1 MKRSPLL
8 ALGMGIVL
16 ALYIYTSAVK
26 PSRKV
31 KNVQLSLTEQIAQAL
46 SDIQNGESPE
56 AQMKGI
62 LKMRALAESNPEN
75 ADLQAQMGMFSMQ
88 TGQYEKA
95 VARFEKVISL
105 DGNRVNAYMQ
115 LAQSYS
121 ALQDT
126 SNTKIVLLTLIEKSE
141 GELQKSAK
149 VMLEKLVLTH

>member
-8 ALGMGIVL
+8 AIGMGIVL
-16 ALYIYTSAVK
+16 ALYIYTSSVK

-31 KNVQLSLTEQIAQAL
+31 KDVQLTLTEQIDQAL

-56 AQMKGI
+56 DQMKGV

-75 ADLQAQMGMFSMQ
+75 ADLQWQMGMFSMQ

-105 DGNRVNAYMQ
+105 DSLRLDAYMQ
-115 LAQSYS
+115 VAVSYT

-126 SNTKIVLLTLIEKSE
+126 SSAKNVLLTLIEKSE
-141 GELQKSAK
+141 GDIQASAK
-149 VMLEKLVLTH
+149 VMLEKLN

>member
-8 ALGMGIVL
+8 AIGMGIVL
-16 ALYIYTSAVK
+16 ALYLYTSSVK

-56 AQMKGI
+56 DQMKGV

-75 ADLQAQMGMFSMQ
+75 ADLQAQMGLFSMQ

-105 DGNRVNAYMQ
+105 DDKRVNAYMQ
-115 LAQSYS
+115 LAVSYS

-126 SNTKIVLLTLIEKSE
+126 SNAKNVLRTLIEKSE
-141 GELQKSAK
+141 GELQNSAK
-149 VMLEKLVLTH
+149 VMLEKLN

>member
-8 ALGMGIVL
+8 AIGMGIVL
-16 ALYIYTSAVK
+16 ALYLYTSSVK

-56 AQMKGI
+56 DQMKGI

-75 ADLQAQMGMFSMQ
+75 ADLQAQMGLFSMQ

-105 DGNRVNAYMQ
+105 DENRVNAYMQ
-115 LAQSYS
+115 LALSYS

-126 SNTKIVLLTLIEKSE
+126 SNAKNVLRTLIEKSE
-141 GELQKSAK
+141 GDLQNSAK
-149 VMLEKLVLTH
+149 VMLEKLN

>member
-8 ALGMGIVL
+8 AIGMGIVL

-31 KNVQLSLTEQIAQAL
+31 KNVQLSLTEQIAQTL
-46 SDIQNGESPE
+46 SDIQNGNSPE
-56 AQMKGI
+56 DQMKGI

-75 ADLQAQMGMFSMQ
+75 ADLQAQMGLFSMQ

-105 DGNRVNAYMQ
+105 DENRVNAYMQ
-115 LAQSYS
+115 LALSYS
-121 ALQDT
+121 ALEDT
-126 SNTKIVLLTLIEKSE
+126 SNAKSVLLTLLEKSE
-141 GELQKSAK
+141 GELEKSAK
-149 VMLEKLVLTH
+149 AMLEKLN

>member
-8 ALGMGIVL
+8 AIGMGIVL
-16 ALYIYTSAVK
+16 ALYLYTSSVK

-56 AQMKGI
+56 DQMKGI

-75 ADLQAQMGMFSMQ
+75 ADLQAQMGLFSMQ

-105 DGNRVNAYMQ
+105 DDKRVNAYMQ
-115 LAQSYS
+115 LAVSYS

-126 SNTKIVLLTLIEKSE
+126 SNAKNVLRTLIEKSE
-141 GELQKSAK
+141 GELQNSAK
-149 VMLEKLVLTH
+149 VMLEKLN

>member
-16 ALYIYTSAVK
+16 ALYIYTSSVK

-31 KNVQLSLTEQIAQAL
+31 KNVQLTLTEQIDKAL
-46 SDIQNGESPE
+46 FDIQNGESPE
-56 AQMKGI
+56 DQMKGI

-75 ADLQAQMGMFSMQ
+75 ADLQWQMGLFSMQ

-95 VARFEKVISL
+95 VARFQKVISL
-105 DGNRVNAYMQ
+105 DTQRLDAYMQ
-115 LAQSYS
+115 VALSYT

-126 SNTKIVLLTLIEKSE
+126 SSAKNVLLTLIEKSE
-141 GELQKSAK
+141 GDIQASAK
-149 VMLEKLVLTH
+149 VMLEKLN

>member
-8 ALGMGIVL
+8 AIGMGIVL

-31 KNVQLSLTEQIAQAL
+31 KNVQLTLTEQIAQAL

-56 AQMKGI
+56 AQMKGV

-75 ADLQAQMGMFSMQ
+75 AGLQSQMGMFSMQ

-105 DGNRVNAYMQ
+105 DENRVNAYMQ

-126 SNTKIVLLTLIEKSE
+126 SNAKIVLLTLIEKSE
-141 GELQKSAK
+141 GELQMSAK
-149 VMLEKLVLTH
+149 VMLEELN

>member
-16 ALYIYTSAVK
+16 ALYIYTSSVK

-31 KNVQLSLTEQIAQAL
+31 KNVQLTLTEQIDKAL
-46 SDIQNGESPE
+46 FDIQNGKSPE
-56 AQMKGI
+56 DQMKGI

-75 ADLQAQMGMFSMQ
+75 ADLQWQMGLFSMQ

-105 DGNRVNAYMQ
+105 DTQRLDAYMQ
-115 LAQSYS
+115 VAVSYT

-126 SNTKIVLLTLIEKSE
+126 SSAKNVLLTLIEKSE
-141 GELQKSAK
+141 GDIQASAK
-149 VMLEKLVLTH
+149 VMLEKLN

>member
-16 ALYIYTSAVK
+16 VLYIYTSSVRPIPKMNNTVVSLEEQVK
-26 PSRKV
+26 
-31 KNVQLSLTEQIAQAL
+31 EAL

-56 AQMKGI
+56 DQMKGI

-75 ADLQAQMGMFSMQ
+75 ADLQWQMGLFSMQ

-95 VARFEKVISL
+95 VARFQKVISL
-105 DGNRVNAYMQ
+105 DTQRLDAYMQ
-115 LAQSYS
+115 VALSYT

-126 SNTKIVLLTLIEKSE
+126 SSAKNVLLTLIEKSE
-141 GELQKSAK
+141 GDIQASAK
-149 VMLEKLVLTH
+149 VMLEKLN

>member
-8 ALGMGIVL
+8 AIGMGIVL
-16 ALYIYTSAVK
+16 ALWLYLSSVK

-56 AQMKGI
+56 DQMKGI

-75 ADLQAQMGMFSMQ
+75 ADLQAQMGLFSMQ

-105 DGNRVNAYMQ
+105 DDKRVNAYMQ
-115 LAQSYS
+115 LAVSYS

-126 SNTKIVLLTLIEKSE
+126 SNAKNVLRTLIEKSE
-141 GELQKSAK
+141 GELQNSAK
-149 VMLEKLVLTH
+149 VMLEKLN

>member
-8 ALGMGIVL
+8 AIGMGIVL
-16 ALYIYTSAVK
+16 ALYLYTSSVK

-56 AQMKGI
+56 DQMKGI

-75 ADLQAQMGMFSMQ
+75 ADLQAQMGLFSMQ

-105 DGNRVNAYMQ
+105 DDKRVNAYMQ
-115 LAQSYS
+115 LAVSYS

-126 SNTKIVLLTLIEKSE
+126 SNAKNVLRTLIEKSE
-141 GELQKSAK
+141 GDLQNSAK
-149 VMLEKLVLTH
+149 VMLEKLN

>member
-8 ALGMGIVL
+8 AIGMGIVL
-16 ALYIYTSAVK
+16 ALYLYTSSVK

-56 AQMKGI
+56 DQMKGV

-75 ADLQAQMGMFSMQ
+75 ADLQAQMGLFSMQ

-105 DGNRVNAYMQ
+105 DDKRVNAYMQ
-115 LAQSYS
+115 LAVSYS

-126 SNTKIVLLTLIEKSE
+126 SNAKNVLQTLIEKSE
-141 GELQKSAK
+141 GELQNSAK
-149 VMLEKLVLTH
+149 VMLEKLN

>member
-16 ALYIYTSAVK
+16 ALYIYTSSVK

-31 KNVQLSLTEQIAQAL
+31 KNVQLTLTEQIDKAL
-46 SDIQNGESPE
+46 FDIQNGKSPE
-56 AQMKGI
+56 DQMKGI

-75 ADLQAQMGMFSMQ
+75 ADLQWQMGLFSMQ

-105 DGNRVNAYMQ
+105 DTQRLDAYMQ
-115 LAQSYS
+115 AAVSYT

-126 SNTKIVLLTLIEKSE
+126 SSAKNVLLTLIEKSE
-141 GELQKSAK
+141 GDIQASAK
-149 VMLEKLVLTH
+149 VMLEKLN

>member
-8 ALGMGIVL
+8 ALVMGIVL
-16 ALYIYTSAVK
+16 ALYIYTSSVK

-31 KNVQLSLTEQIAQAL
+31 KNVQLTVTEQIEQAL

-56 AQMKGI
+56 AQMKGV

-75 ADLQAQMGMFSMQ
+75 ADLQWQMGMFSMQ

-105 DGNRVNAYMQ
+105 DTLRLDAYTQ
-115 LAQSYS
+115 IATSYT

-126 SNTKIVLLTLIEKSE
+126 SSARNVLLALIEKSE
-141 GELQKSAK
+141 GDLQASAK
-149 VMLEKLVLTH
+149 VMLEKLN

>member
-8 ALGMGIVL
+8 AIGMGIVL
-16 ALYIYTSAVK
+16 ALYLYTSSVK

-56 AQMKGI
+56 DQMKGI

-75 ADLQAQMGMFSMQ
+75 ADLQAQMGLFSMQ

-105 DGNRVNAYMQ
+105 DDKRVNAYMQ
-115 LAQSYS
+115 LAVSYS

-126 SNTKIVLLTLIEKSE
+126 SNAKNVLQTLIEKSE
-141 GELQKSAK
+141 GELQNSAK
-149 VMLEKLVLTH
+149 VMLEKLN

>member
-8 ALGMGIVL
+8 AIGMGIVL
-16 ALYIYTSAVK
+16 ALYIYTSSVK

-31 KNVQLSLTEQIAQAL
+31 KNVQLTLTEQIDQAL

-56 AQMKGI
+56 AQMKGV

-75 ADLQAQMGMFSMQ
+75 ADLQWQMGMFSMQ

-105 DGNRVNAYMQ
+105 DSLRLDAHMQ
-115 LAQSYS
+115 VAVSYT

-126 SNTKIVLLTLIEKSE
+126 SSAKNVLLTLIEKSE
-141 GELQKSAK
+141 GELQASAK
-149 VMLEKLVLTH
+149 VMLEKLN

>member
-16 ALYIYTSAVK
+16 ALYIYTSSVK

-31 KNVQLSLTEQIAQAL
+31 KNVQLTLTEQIDKAL
-46 SDIQNGESPE
+46 FDIQNGKSPE
-56 AQMKGI
+56 DQMKGI

-75 ADLQAQMGMFSMQ
+75 ADLQWQMGIFSMQ

-105 DGNRVNAYMQ
+105 DTQRLDAYMQ
-115 LAQSYS
+115 VAVSYT

-126 SNTKIVLLTLIEKSE
+126 SSAKNVLLTLIEKSE
-141 GELQKSAK
+141 GDIQASAK
-149 VMLEKLVLTH
+149 VMLEKLN

>member
-16 ALYIYTSAVK
+16 ALYIYTSSVK

-31 KNVQLSLTEQIAQAL
+31 KNVQFTLTEQIDKAL
-46 SDIQNGESPE
+46 FDIQNGKSPE
-56 AQMKGI
+56 DQMKGI

-75 ADLQAQMGMFSMQ
+75 ADLQWQMGLFSMQ

-105 DGNRVNAYMQ
+105 DTQRLDAYMQ
-115 LAQSYS
+115 VAVSYT

-126 SNTKIVLLTLIEKSE
+126 SSAKNVLLTLIEKSE
-141 GELQKSAK
+141 GDIQASAK
-149 VMLEKLVLTH
+149 VMLEKLN

>member
-16 ALYIYTSAVK
+16 ALYIYTSSVK

-31 KNVQLSLTEQIAQAL
+31 KNVQFTLTEQIDKAL
-46 SDIQNGESPE
+46 FDIQNGKSPE
-56 AQMKGI
+56 DQMKGI

-75 ADLQAQMGMFSMQ
+75 ADLQWQMGIFSMQ

-105 DGNRVNAYMQ
+105 DTQRLDAYMQ
-115 LAQSYS
+115 VAVSYT

-126 SNTKIVLLTLIEKSE
+126 SSAKNVLLTLIEKSE
-141 GELQKSAK
+141 GDIQASAK
-149 VMLEKLVLTH
+149 VMLEKLN

>member
-8 ALGMGIVL
+8 AIGMGIVL
-16 ALYIYTSAVK
+16 ALLIYTSAVK

-31 KNVQLSLTEQIAQAL
+31 KNVQLTLTEQIAQAL

-56 AQMKGI
+56 AQMKGV

-75 ADLQAQMGMFSMQ
+75 ADLQSQMGMFSMQ

-105 DGNRVNAYMQ
+105 DENRVNAYMQ

-126 SNTKIVLLTLIEKSE
+126 SNAKTVLLTLIEKSE
-141 GELQKSAK
+141 GELQMSAK
-149 VMLEKLVLTH
+149 VMLEELN

>member
-8 ALGMGIVL
+8 AIGMGIVL
-16 ALYIYTSAVK
+16 ALWLYTSSVK

-56 AQMKGI
+56 DQMKGI

-75 ADLQAQMGMFSMQ
+75 ADLQAQMGLFSMQ

-105 DGNRVNAYMQ
+105 DDKRVNAYMQ
-115 LAQSYS
+115 LAVSYS

-126 SNTKIVLLTLIEKSE
+126 SNAKNVLRTLIEKSE
-141 GELQKSAK
+141 GELQNSAK
-149 VMLEKLVLTH
+149 VMLEKLN

>member
-16 ALYIYTSAVK
+16 ALYIYTSSIK

-31 KNVQLSLTEQIAQAL
+31 KNVQLTLTEQIDKAL
-46 SDIQNGESPE
+46 FDIQNGKSPE
-56 AQMKGI
+56 DQMKGI

-75 ADLQAQMGMFSMQ
+75 ADLQWQMGLFSMQ

-105 DGNRVNAYMQ
+105 DTQRLDAYMQ
-115 LAQSYS
+115 VAVSYT

-126 SNTKIVLLTLIEKSE
+126 SSAKNVLLTLIEKSE
-141 GELQKSAK
+141 GDIQASAK
-149 VMLEKLVLTH
+149 VMLEKLN